1 MCGIQTSIGFGERFP
16 GEECPEAVFLMAAQI
31 VVAYAIEGA
40 MIGIVYAKMIRPA
53 RRALELKFSRR
64 AVICHRDAKPC
75 LVFRVSDSSG
85 QHIMN
90 TTIEAFIYQSAQ

>member
-1 MCGIQTSIGFGERFP
+1 
-16 GEECPEAVFLMAAQI
+16 MAAQI

-53 RRALELKFSRR
+53 RRAHELKFSRR
-64 AVICHRDAKPC
+64 AVICHRDSQPC
-75 LVFRVSDSSG
+75 LVFRVSDSNA

-90 TTIEAFIYQSAQ
+90 TTVEAFLYEDPVK